1 MIENLACLSLIESEM
16 ESKSCDERGE
26 SNEEHHVWHISVTVG
41 IEGIVSKFITIWFVM
56 SVWLV
61 NNQISVGV
69 WREDVLVTILKRSH
83 EIYKSKL
90 TVTLEGR

>member
-1 MIENLACLSLIESEM
+1 MIEYLTCLSLIESEM

-41 IEGIVSKFITIWFVM
+41 IEGIVSEFITIWFVM

-61 NNQISVGV
+61 NNQVSVGV

-83 EIYKSKL
+83 KIYKSKL
-90 TVTLEGR
+90 TVT